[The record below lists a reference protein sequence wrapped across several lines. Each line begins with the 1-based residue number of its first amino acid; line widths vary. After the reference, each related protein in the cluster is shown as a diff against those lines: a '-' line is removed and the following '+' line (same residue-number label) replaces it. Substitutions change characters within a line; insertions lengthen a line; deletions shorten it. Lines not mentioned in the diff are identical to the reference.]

1 MGDGYQY
8 KTDLQRLIIMRSI
21 RLDKVVLGMVR
32 FVVKFLGQ
40 EFVEPPPLNY
50 QDCFND
56 STVLSP
62 LIFILSAG
70 ADPMADLL
78 LFAANMKMDK
88 KLDMISLGQGQGPK
102 AEAMMKGGQ
111 ERGRWVLLQNCHL
124 AVSWMPRMES
134 IVEKLDASGVHKDYR
149 LWLTSQPSPK
159 FPVYVLQNGVK
170 MTLEPPKGIKANC
183 GGAYYKFTDGFMDKF
198 SGHAR
203 DNDWRKLLYGL
214 VHFHAVLLE
223 RKKYGPLGL
232 NITYEFTEGD
242 RGVNIIQL
250 ELLLR
255 DYEEIPFKIMQIL
268 ATEVNYGGRVTDTWD
283 IRLINNMVI
292 DCCKQEV
299 CEVGYKFS
307 EAGKH
312 YTLHDGATLDDYNEY
327 MKNLPGE
334 TEPDICGLHSNAEIT
349 CAQNEALDNFRVI
362 QMQQPAVTSGGG
374 KSRDEIITE
383 ACIDMQERVIKPI
396 EVEPVQDKYPVLY
409 EESMNTVLVQEV
421 IRYNRML
428 SLMHVHLK
436 DIQLGIKGIVVM
448 SGDLEDAAS
457 SLYNNAVP
465 DAWMNKG
472 YPSLNPLAA
481 WVNDLVARMEF
492 VGGWIDKGIPPI
504 FWLPGFFFPQAFLT
518 GTLQN
523 YARKYKMAIDTVSF
537 DFEYIDDRDWKSF
550 DKRPEDGAVNY
561 GLFLEGAGWDY
572 TKHMLC
578 EATPKVLFAE
588 FPIIWLKPVQNRDY
602 APAPDAEPRDGI
614 YICPCYKV
622 LSRKG
627 VLSTT
632 GHSTNYVCPL
642 ELPSNMPQMH
652 WTKRSVALFTQLRY

>member
-21 RLDKVVLGMVR
+21 RLDKVVPAMVR
-32 FVVKFLGQ
+32 FVVKYIGQ
-40 EFVEPPPLNY
+40 EYVEPPPLNY

-70 ADPMADLL
+70 ADPMA
-78 LFAANMKMDK
+78 
-88 KLDMISLGQGQGPK
+88 
-102 AEAMMKGGQ
+102 EAMMKGGQ

-124 AVSWMPRMES
+124 ATSWMPSLES
-134 IVEKLDASGVHKDYR
+134 LVEKLDASTCHKDYR

-183 GGAYYKFTDGFMDKF
+183 GGAYYKFTEEFLNKF
-198 SGHAR
+198 EGHHR
-203 DNDWRKLLYGL
+203 DSDWRKLVYGL

-223 RKKYGPLGL
+223 RKKYGPLGW

-242 RGVNIIQL
+242 RQVNLIQL

-255 DYEEIPFKIMQIL
+255 DYEEIPFKIMCVL

-283 IRLINNMVI
+283 IRLINDLVK
-292 DCCKQEV
+292 DCCKAEV
-299 CEVGYKFS
+299 LESGYKFS
-307 EAGKH
+307 QAGKH
-312 YTLHDGATLDDYNEY
+312 FTLQDGASLEEY
-327 MKNLPGE
+327 RNYIAALPGE

-349 CAQNEALDNFRVI
+349 CAQNEALGSFVVI
-362 QMQQPAVTSGGG
+362 QMQQPATASGGG
-374 KSRDEIITE
+374 KSRDEIIAD
-383 ACIDMQERVIKPI
+383 ACIDMQARVTKPLA
-396 EVEPVQDKYPVLY
+396 VEPIQDKYPVLY

-428 SLMHVHLK
+428 SLMEVHLK
-436 DIQLGIKGIVVM
+436 DIQLGLKGVVVM
-448 SGDLEDAAS
+448 SGELELAAS
-457 SLYNNAVP
+457 SLYNNQVP

-472 YPSLNPLAA
+472 YPSLKPLAA
-481 WVNDLVARMEF
+481 WVADLVKRMDF
-492 VGGWIDKGIPPI
+492 VQSWIENGIPAI

-523 YARKYKMAIDTVSF
+523 YARKYKLAIDTVSF
-537 DFEYIDDRDWKSF
+537 DFKIVDDKQPEDYT
-550 DKRPEDGAVNY
+550 KRPEDGCLNF

-572 TKHMLC
+572 TNHRIC

-588 FPIIWLKPVQNRDY
+588 FPIIWLLPVQFRDR
-602 APAPDAEPRDGI
+602 APAPDADPEEGI
-614 YICPCYKV
+614 YFCPCYKV

-632 GHSTNYVCPL
+632 GHSTNYVCPI
-642 ELPSNMPQMH
+642 EVPSNKPQMH
-652 WTKRSVALFTQLRY
+652 WVKRSVALFTQLKY